1 MSISTYAEL
10 QTAVENWLH
19 RSNLTARIPEFISM
33 GEAYLNREVIAADM
47 VQTDT
52 VNTSTSDRVA
62 ALPTRCL
69 NILTL
74 ANPHGEKL
82 AYADAGEV
90 MAYSLAASAGLPRH
104 YSVTDQIEFD
114 RVSDQV
120 YALSCKYRKRLDIA
134 ADSTN
139 WLLTNHPDAYLY
151 SALYVASPYI
161 RNDARA
167 GMLKGMMDD
176 AIRAVNH
183 VKYRPALRVD
193 AALVRDGVFD
203 IMRGE

>member
-1 MSISTYAEL
+1 MAITTYIEL

-19 RSNLTARIPEFISM
+19 RSNLTARIPEFITM

-47 VQTDT
+47 VQSAT
-52 VNTSTSDRVA
+52 VNTSTSDRFA
-62 ALPTRCL
+62 ALPPRCL

-74 ANPHGEKL
+74 ANQYGEKL

-90 MAYSLAASAGLPRH
+90 MAYSMDAPAGLPRN

-134 ADSTN
+134 VDSTN

-151 SALYVASPYI
+151 AALFAAAPYI
-161 RNDARA
+161 KDDARA
-167 GMLKGMMDD
+167 VMVKGLMDD

-183 VKYRPALRVD
+183 VKYRPTLRVD

-203 IMRGE
+203 IARGE